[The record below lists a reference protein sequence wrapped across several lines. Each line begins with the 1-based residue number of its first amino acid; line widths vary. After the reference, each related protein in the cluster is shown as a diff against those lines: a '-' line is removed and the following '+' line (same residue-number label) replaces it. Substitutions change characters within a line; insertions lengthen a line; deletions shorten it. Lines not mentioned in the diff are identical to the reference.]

1 MFAFREDRNQAV
13 SNWADGDL
21 HSMAAAWL
29 LIQHEHWLPMLDEHG
44 YLDTW
49 EHGGKQYAAPKL
61 VAALDDLEV
70 GSHRL
75 YASGS
80 EHRIL
85 ALAASL
91 SAGHKVNLSWALE
104 QLDKSNARLVMEAI
118 GRATRLIPVV
128 GG

>member
-1 MFAFREDRNQAV
+1 MFAFAEDRNQAV
-13 SNWADGDL
+13 NNWADGDL

-29 LIQHEHWLPMLDEHG
+29 LIQHGHWLPLLDEHG
-44 YLDTW
+44 YLDRW
-49 EHGGKQYAAPKL
+49 RRNDVHYAAPKL
-61 VAALDDLEV
+61 IAALDDLEA

-91 SAGHKVNLSWALE
+91 AAGHKVSLSWVLD
-104 QLDKSNARLVMEAI
+104 QLDRNNARLAMEAI